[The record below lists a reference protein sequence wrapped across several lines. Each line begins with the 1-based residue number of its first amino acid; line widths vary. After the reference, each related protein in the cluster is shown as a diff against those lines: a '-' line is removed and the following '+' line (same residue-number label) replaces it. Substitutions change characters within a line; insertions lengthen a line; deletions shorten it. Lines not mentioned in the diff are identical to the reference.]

1 MRIFLCFISVW
12 EKCVLKRKG
21 VLDGTLLFIIGCL
34 LFLTACN
41 RSSGNGSGYTLSGT
55 VSIPGHTAVD
65 KDVNDAYHDAPQPES
80 NNSFEEAQNLLS
92 TPVIL
97 GGFVTVAKATAC
109 AGGGRLCSKGDPND
123 FYRVT
128 LSGEHTI
135 NLYVSDDIEIS
146 LHLFDQNQNLLDS
159 DSGSSENLT
168 LSIVNASGNYYIQV
182 EAHDGASNY
191 IMAVTS
197 SATTSDS
204 SQLNPDQ
211 DFIPGEFIVRFK
223 DVTKNDP
230 SVYDSALKAKSLGLT
245 VAFQSNQSDSGPILV
260 RMPENRSTSLY
271 KNLKIQSIIG
281 SMHKSPVENKERMA
295 KLETIQTI
303 LAMRQRSDVLYAEP
317 NYIRKI
323 AAIFPNDEFYGY
335 QWHYPLIYLP
345 DAWELIPD
353 SSASVV
359 VAVVDTG
366 VLMEHPDLNGQLTSD
381 GYDFI
386 SDPTRANDG
395 DGRDDN
401 PNDPGDKL
409 HNGISSFHGTHVS
422 GTIAAATD
430 NNSGVAGVTWRTQ
443 TKIMPLRALGLN
455 GEGTSFDILEA
466 VKYAA
471 RLPNVSGLLPD
482 QKADII
488 NLSLGGSASSAAEE
502 DVYRQVRDQGVIIV
516 AAAGNESSSTPIYPA
531 SYDDSVVSVSAVDS
545 NAELT
550 PYSNYGATVDIAAPG
565 GDLSKD
571 LNDGGDGYPDGILST
586 LGDDSGA
593 GVTYEYSFL
602 EGTSMA
608 TPHVTGVA
616 ALMKAVS
623 SNLTPDNF
631 DSFLINGDLTTD
643 IGEIGEDTQFGNGLI
658 DAYSAVLSAQG
669 GEIPTVLKVS
679 PKTLDFGSELTNLSI
694 SAKMMGSDTLSIT
707 SVNADASWIDITPRD
722 NDLNLD
728 TDPNT
733 DIPSTIIFDVQIERP
748 GGFSDGINT
757 ATITFETTANTID
770 VPVSMQIAS
779 TDPNSDAGFQYIMLI
794 DPDTQNIRYQI
805 GATVQN
811 GRYYYQ
817 FKNVARGRYLLAAGT
832 DMDNDLII
840 GESGEAFGMYLSKE
854 KPMVINVTSNLTQ
867 LDFLSGFPIRLTS
880 DLGAGLKHM
889 DGIPTGKDNHITIY
903 K

>member
-1 MRIFLCFISVW
+1 MRISLCFVSVW
-12 EKCVLKRKG
+12 ESYDLIKKG
-21 VLDGTLLFIIGCL
+21 VFGGTLLL
-34 LFLTACN
+34 LLGSLLLLTACGKN
-41 RSSGNGSGYTLSGT
+41 SGSGSGYTLSGT

-65 KDVNDAYHDAPQPES
+65 KDVNDAWNDVPQPES
-80 NNSFEEAQNLLS
+80 NNSFEEAQVLLY
-92 TPVIL
+92 TPIIL
-97 GGFVTVAKATAC
+97 GGFVTVAQASEC
-109 AGGGRLCSKGDPND
+109 AEGGRLCSEGDSSD

-128 LSGEHTI
+128 LSGEQTV
-135 NLYVSDDIEIS
+135 NLYVSDDIEVS
-146 LHLFDQNQNLLDS
+146 LHLYDDNQLLLNS
-159 DSGSSENLT
+159 VSGFSKNLT
-168 LSIVNASGNYYIQV
+168 LPVTDANGNYYIQV
-182 EAHDGASNY
+182 EAHDGTSNY
-191 IMAVTS
+191 IMTITS

-204 SQLNPDQ
+204 SQLSPDQ
-211 DFIPGEFIVRFK
+211 DFVPREFIVRFK
-223 DVTKNDP
+223 ELKKDDMSINDP
-230 SVYDSALKAKSLGLT
+230 ALKARSLGLT
-245 VAFQSNQSDSGPILV
+245 VAFQSDSGPILV
-260 RMPENRSTSLY
+260 RIQENQKEFLY
-271 KNLKIQSIIG
+271 KNLKIQSGIHNIHNSRVG
-281 SMHKSPVENKERMA
+281 NREHTA

-323 AAIFPNDEFYGY
+323 SAITPNDEYYGY

-353 SSASVV
+353 QSGSVV

-366 VLMEHPDLNGQLTSD
+366 VLMEHPDFNGQLTSD

-386 SDPTRANDG
+386 SDPNMANDG

-401 PNDPGDKL
+401 PNDPGDEL

-471 RLPNVSGLLPD
+471 GLQNVSGLLPD

-488 NLSLGGSASSAAEE
+488 NLSLGGSTSSAAEE
-502 DVYRQVRDQGVIIV
+502 DVYNQVRAQEVIIV

-531 SYDDSVVSVSAVDS
+531 SYDSVVSVSAVDT

-550 PYSNYGATVDIAAPG
+550 PYSNYGATVDVAAPG

-571 LNDGGDGYPDGILST
+571 FNDGGDGYPDGILSA

-608 TPHVTGVA
+608 TPHVAGVA

-623 SNLTPDNF
+623 SNLTPDEF
-631 DSFLINGDLTTD
+631 DAFLINGSLTTD
-643 IGEIGEDTQFGNGLI
+643 IGEIGKDTQFGYGLI
-658 DAYSAVLSAQG
+658 DAYSAVLAAQG

-679 PKTLDFGSELTNLSI
+679 SGTLDFGSELTSLSI
-694 SAKMMGSDTLSIT
+694 SAQMMGSGSLSIT
-707 SVNADASWIDITPRD
+707 SVNADASWVDITPEGSNVD
-722 NDLNLD
+722 LD

-733 DIPSTIIFDVQIERP
+733 DIPSTVVFDVQIQRP
-748 GGFSDGINT
+748 ENSLDGIYT
-757 ATITFETTANTID
+757 ATITFDTTANTIE
-770 VPVSMQIAS
+770 VPVSMQIVS
-779 TDPNSDAGFQYIMLI
+779 TDPNSDAGFQYIILI
-794 DPDTQNIRYQI
+794 DPDTYETRYLV
-805 GATVQN
+805 GTSVQN

-817 FKNVARGRYLLAAGT
+817 FKNVAEGRYLLVAGT
-832 DMDNDLII
+832 DMDNDQSI

-854 KPMVINVTSNLTQ
+854 EPTVINVTSDLTQ
-867 LDFLSGFPIRLTS
+867 LDFLSGFAIKLS
-880 DLGAGLKHM
+880 ADLGVGLKRV
-889 DGIPTGKDNHITIY
+889 DGLPIGKDNHIMIH